1 MHSNHLLVQGQ
12 CCQHFPK
19 RTPWNTHSMECSR
32 GKSGGIRGQPS
43 LGSAAR
49 QAPCALPEWQESRP
63 APRNPERPRRAS
75 PHRLPRQPSA
85 SRRGES
91 QEQWLPSP
99 CLIALGPCRS
109 PAPANGISTC
119 PGQGAVAVCSLGRL
133 ERQAGATSL
142 DGRARHLPATRR
154 EGWSVRTTKEALGR
168 RQVPSRHRLPERKVI
183 LLVVF
188 TRAEFQEI
196 LFDAGKYIYSIDYS

>member
-19 RTPWNTHSMECSR
+19 RTPWTTHSMECSR

-109 PAPANGISTC
+109 PAPANGISTR

-142 DGRARHLPATRR
+142 DGRTSLPPPSDQARGMECADDQRGSGEVPGPIPSQTPGAQGHLV
-154 EGWSVRTTKEALGR
+154 GC
-168 RQVPSRHRLPERKVI
+168 
-183 LLVVF
+183 F
-188 TRAEFQEI
+188 
-196 LFDAGKYIYSIDYS
+196 YSC